1 MRFGL
6 YNFDFDVVCYTILLL
21 YISCSY

>member
-6 YNFDFDVVCYTILLL
+6 YNFEFDVVCYTILLL
-21 YISCSY
+21 YIICY